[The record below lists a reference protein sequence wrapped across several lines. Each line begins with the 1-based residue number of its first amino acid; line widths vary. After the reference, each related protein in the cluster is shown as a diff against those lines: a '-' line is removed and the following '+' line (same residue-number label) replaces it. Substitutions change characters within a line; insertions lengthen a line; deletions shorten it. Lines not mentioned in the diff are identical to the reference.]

1 MAKGTSSIFRDKFM
15 KPTVFIHTNDK
26 QILGAK
32 LAEYAFK
39 NKSASPDAFD
49 VKLIRLEET
58 DHLYKREGHSYL
70 RKGKSAVWKNND
82 LQSFSPLRMLVPQLM
97 NYQGKA
103 LLVDPDVFA
112 LGDVY
117 DLLNMDMNGKAII
130 CRHVPGG
137 YRGNGNPYYATSVML
152 LDCEKLKHWKWN
164 DHIDMLFNKTMDY
177 GDWISLKNEN
187 PKTIG
192 ALGAEWNDFDTLTPQ
207 TKLLHTTER
216 MTQPWRT
223 GLPVD
228 FDTTTQK
235 QSSNQSRA
243 HKVKQLVKSLFGL
256 GSLQKQDQEQVYLQ
270 HPDLNQERFIL
281 KLIKDALNSGVVTE
295 TYLNEEINN
304 SNLRKDIFLK
314 LGQI

>member
-1 MAKGTSSIFRDKFM
+1 MR
-15 KPTVFIHTNDK
+15 PTVFIHTNDK

-39 NKSASPDAFD
+39 KNSASPDAFD

-58 DHLYKREGHSYL
+58 NHLYKREGQTYL
-70 RKGKSAVWKNND
+70 RKGRSAVWKNND

-97 NYQGKA
+97 NYKGKA

-117 DLLNMDMNGKAII
+117 ELLNMDMKGKAIV
-130 CRHVPGG
+130 CRNMPDG

-152 LDCEKLKHWKWN
+152 LDCEKLKHWNWN
-164 DHIDMLFNKTMDY
+164 EHIDMLFDKKMDY
-177 GDWISLKNEN
+177 GDWISLKKED
-187 PKTIG
+187 PGIIG
-192 ALGAEWNDFDTLTPQ
+192 ELGAEWNDFDNLTPQ

-228 FDTTTQK
+228 FDTTTK
-235 QSSNQSRA
+235 QQ
-243 HKVKQLVKSLFGL
+243 SLFERMKKFIKQ
-256 GSLQKQDQEQVYLQ
+256 QKDVYLA
-270 HPDLNQERFIL
+270 HPDINQEIFIL
-281 KLIKDALNSGVVTE
+281 KLIQDALNAGVVTKD
-295 TYLNEEINN
+295 YLKEEITN
-304 SNLRKDIFLK
+304 SNLRKDIFIK